1 LDLSLI
7 SIKMTI
13 KINKKHQKEIAKIKE
28 IIEKNRQ
35 EEDKLI
41 LKLFD
46 SMNLEKE
53 AEQDIIWDHIYNE
66 SDWMVEKE

>member
-1 LDLSLI
+1 
-7 SIKMTI
+7 MTI